1 MQELLGRL
9 TALDPEA
16 SETLKVVAYFD
27 ALVVAA
33 VGIDGLLRAAAAM
46 SGAVAGIERRD
57 RVSRFSPEGRRLD
70 DVGGPCSPELV
81 KPGFRVWLERE
92 GAPHANDE
100 MVVERLALALELRDA
115 RHGAGSGLE
124 IAVDAAT
131 PVGERVAALAALR
144 VDAGARIRLVATSLD
159 DPAPQGL
166 STVVPTR
173 YGMLRATL
181 DAFGTCSPAG
191 HAGLGPWVGADHAPT
206 SWNGAIVAYRL
217 TGADDPVIDAA
228 SLGVMLELVQSYDP
242 DRPHEDVVALGRLD
256 AHESEILRALVESDS
271 VRSAAAR
278 LGIHHT
284 TLRARHETLTR
295 RLGYDPRTPVGR
307 MRAVTATLLLRLHH
321 ASPPRH

>member
-1 MQELLGRL
+1 MQDLLGRL

-27 ALVVAA
+27 ALAVAA
-33 VGIDGLLRAAAAM
+33 VGVDGLLRAAAAM
-46 SGAVAGIERRD
+46 SGAVAGIQRGD
-57 RVSRFSPEGRRLD
+57 RVIRFSPEGRRLD
-70 DVGGPCSPELV
+70 GVGGLRSPERT

-92 GAPHANDE
+92 GALHANDE
-100 MVVERLALALELRDA
+100 MVVERLTLALELRDA

-131 PVGERVAALAALR
+131 PVSERAAALTSLRVA
-144 VDAGARIRLVATSLD
+144 AGARIRLVATSLD
-159 DPAPQGL
+159 APPPQGL

-181 DAFGTCSPAG
+181 DASGTCLPQG
-191 HAGLGPWVGADHAPT
+191 HAGLGPWSNADHAPA
-206 SWNGAIVAYRL
+206 SWNGAVIAYKL
-217 TGADDPVIDAA
+217 TSADDPIIDAT
-228 SLGVMLELVQSYDP
+228 SLGAMLELVQTYDP

-256 AHESEILRALVESDS
+256 AHEAEILRALVESDS
-271 VRSAAAR
+271 VRSAAVR

-295 RLGYDPRTPVGR
+295 KIGYDPRTAVGR
-307 MRAVTATLLLRLHH
+307 MRAAAATLLMRLYH
-321 ASPPRH
+321 SPTSD